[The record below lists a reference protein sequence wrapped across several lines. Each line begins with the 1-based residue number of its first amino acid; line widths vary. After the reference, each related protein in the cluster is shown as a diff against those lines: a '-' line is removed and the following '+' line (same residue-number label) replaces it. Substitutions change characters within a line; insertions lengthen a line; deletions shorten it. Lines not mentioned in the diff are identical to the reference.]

1 MKHLLLLCLLLL
13 PPVGH
18 AEPILRA
25 DYRERPPEMQALDN
39 QPSGPLIS
47 ILDTAAT
54 RIGSRIEWRYAPFVR
69 SLEDLKSGRVDLVPR
84 VLFTDERKAYVHFLP
99 AIGTQRK
106 SIRFIVR
113 PGREASLHRYADL
126 RGEWV
131 IGAKRGTAYFEPF
144 DGDGLISKVLA
155 TDDYVLA
162 GMFRAGRL
170 DALAVLDSE
179 AIEAQFRKIG
189 FSDYSY
195 ADYQY
200 EQSIGN
206 YYGASL
212 LLYQGAKQV
221 IYDRL
226 ASELRRMRESGEI
239 VSIYRR
245 YGVAPPATTE

>member
-13 PPVGH
+13 PPASH
-18 AEPILRA
+18 AELVLRA

-39 QPSGPLIS
+39 EPNGPLIA
-47 ILDTAAT
+47 ILDAAAK
-54 RIGSRIEWRYAPFVR
+54 RIDARIEWRYAPFAR
-69 SLEDLKSGRVDLVPR
+69 SLEDLKAGRIDLVPR
-84 VLFTDERKAYVHFLP
+84 VLFTGERKAYVHFLP

-106 SIRFIVR
+106 SIRFIVK
-113 PGREASLHRYADL
+113 PGREASLRSYADL
-126 RGEWV
+126 HAGV
-131 IGAKRGTAYFEPF
+131 IGAKRGTAYFDAF
-144 DGDGLISKVLA
+144 DSDAAISKALA

-170 DALAVLDSE
+170 DALAVLDRE

-189 FSDYSY
+189 FSEYSY

-200 EQSIGN
+200 DQSIGN

-212 LLYQGAKQV
+212 RLYRGRKQA

-226 ASELRRMRESGEI
+226 ALELRRMRESGEI
-239 VSIYRR
+239 VAIYRR
-245 YGVAPPATTE
+245 YGVAPPSTEE